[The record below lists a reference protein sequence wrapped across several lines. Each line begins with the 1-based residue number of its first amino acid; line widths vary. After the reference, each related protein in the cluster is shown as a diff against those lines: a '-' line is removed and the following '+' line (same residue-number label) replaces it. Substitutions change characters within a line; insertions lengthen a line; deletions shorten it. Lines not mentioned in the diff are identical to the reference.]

1 MVINFL
7 RKLFIKDYNN
17 VNNPKVREKHGLLA
31 TSVGIVTN
39 LLLFIAKIII
49 GVITMTFSIITD
61 AINNL
66 SDMTSCILSLVGFKL
81 ASKPADKK
89 HPFGHQRIEY
99 ITALIVSLV
108 IIILAVIMGY
118 TSVMKII
125 NKEATKLDT
134 YVVFII
140 LGLSILLK
148 LWQSFF
154 YKKMSKLINSVA
166 LKANSQDSL
175 NDCISTSAILLIT
188 IVLYV
193 WGDKIPYSYLI
204 DPIVGIA
211 LSVFIIVTGIKLV
224 IETCSPLIG
233 SSLDETY
240 LKPILE
246 DIKSYKGVYGVHDV
260 MGHSYGPTTMFMSL
274 HVEVDHK
281 VDVLE
286 SHELI
291 DNIENEIGKKYNI
304 HLTIHMDP
312 IVIDSPI
319 ISKLR
324 TYIECILKEYSKV
337 DISFHD
343 LRVVE
348 GKGHTNVIFDIAIP
362 FESGI
367 DDNDIV
373 KYLSNKIKEY
383 NNKYNSVIKI
393 DRI

>member
-1 MVINFL
+1 MFTNFL
-7 RKLFIKDYNN
+7 RRLFIKDYNN
-17 VNNPKVREKHGLLA
+17 VSDSKVREKHGLLA

-49 GVITMTFSIITD
+49 GVLTMTFSIITD

-99 ITALIVSLV
+99 ITGLIVSLV

-134 YVVFII
+134 YVVFIV

-154 YKKMSKLINSVA
+154 YKKVAKLINSVA

-175 NDCISTSAILLIT
+175 NDCISTTAILLIT
-188 IVLYV
+188 IVIYV
-193 WGDKIPYSYLI
+193 WGDKIPNSYLI
-204 DPIVGIA
+204 DPIVGVL
-211 LSVFIIVTGIKLV
+211 LSGFIIFTGIKLV

-233 SSLDETY
+233 SSLEESY
-240 LKPILE
+240 IKPIID
-246 DIKSYKGVYGVHDV
+246 DIKAYKGVYGVHDV
-260 MGHSYGPTTMFMSL
+260 MGHTYGPTTVFMSL
-274 HVEVDHK
+274 HVEVDHR

-291 DNIENEIGKKYNI
+291 DNIENEIGKKYGI

-319 ISKLR
+319 IAKLR
-324 TYIECILKEYSKV
+324 EVLEESINEFTNIPV
-337 DISFHD
+337 SFHD

-348 GKGHTNVIFDIAIP
+348 GKGHTNVIFDIVIP

-367 DDNDIV
+367 DDNEILT
-373 KYLSNKIKEY
+373 YLSEKIKEY
-383 NNKYNSVIKI
+383 NSTYNSVIKI
-393 DRI
+393 DRE